1 MSFID
6 KVKGAVKTG
15 AEQAAAKAQ
24 EEYSKMQ
31 VRRELSDA
39 YESLGA
45 KAVELAD
52 RGEISH
58 AELTP
63 LIEQVRAA
71 KVKLEAAGKEPE
83 PTQAAQPE
91 PVPEAP
97 PPTT

>member
-24 EEYSKMQ
+24 EEYSKLQ

-39 YESLGA
+39 YETLGA
-45 KAVELAD
+45 KVVELAD

-58 AELTP
+58 AQLTP
-63 LIEQVRAA
+63 LVEQARAA
-71 KVKLEAAGKEPE
+71 KARLEGAGKEPE
-83 PTQAAQPE
+83 PPQAAP
-91 PVPEAP
+91 PAPDAEAP